1 MSLFGNDV
9 TSDLNSVS
17 RNVIMQVLFPAT
29 FIVFYKERLVPVQ
42 VH

>member
-9 TSDLNSVS
+9 TYDLKSLT

-29 FIVFYKERLVPVQ
+29 FIVYCNERLVPV
-42 VH
+42 

>member
-1 MSLFGNDV
+1 MFLFGNDV
-9 TSDLNSVS
+9 TSDLNSLT

-29 FIVFYKERLVPVQ
+29 FIVYCKQRLVPVQ